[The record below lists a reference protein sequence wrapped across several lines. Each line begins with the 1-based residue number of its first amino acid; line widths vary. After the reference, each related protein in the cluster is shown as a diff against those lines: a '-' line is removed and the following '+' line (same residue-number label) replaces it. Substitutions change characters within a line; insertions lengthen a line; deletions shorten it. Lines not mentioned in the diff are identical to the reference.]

1 MVNRLTN
8 LKLNEEEKFFHDF
21 DSTNLS
27 LAKYLTLF
35 STFFLPLNYR
45 SIVPPPQKKKA
56 VILYKK
62 ATISLETK
70 FGFFGEV
77 LGFSFF
83 L

>member
-1 MVNRLTN
+1 MKKKNFFMTLIQPTCHW
-8 LKLNEEEKFFHDF
+8 LNTLPY
-21 DSTNLS
+21 SPLS
-27 LAKYLTLF
+27 
-35 STFFLPLNYR
+35 SFLLITGPL
-45 SIVPPPQKKKA
+45 SPPPQKKKA